1 MARYKSDEEL
11 KKSTNQGDIDNYNLI
26 QKSKNAYLEAE
37 KIGDT
42 KGMEK
47 AHNEAEAIR
56 AVYGYQTDSSGNP
69 LPETP
74 VSQNTPN
81 AYSNSYFGAD
91 TYEKI
96 NKMNDDGFNAYK
108 SLVESNVAENTL
120 FAGRAKE
127 KVNQNYENSYKSLQ
141 NEQDAALK
149 KLPENMAKLGLYG
162 SGAGETA
169 VSNIRSDYLGKIKSL
184 EESKNNALADID
196 MQIESIKRNGATQLA
211 NYYAQM
217 MNEKPEQFLRM
228 LQLGYGEE
236 QDNKN
241 WDYMLDKDAKN
252 EAWKNRE
259 WDYTIGKDK
268 QNTAF
273 NEAQLAASYGNFQP
287 LVDLGLLT
295 PEQAAKRT
303 AEYNTPKVSSGGGGS
318 GSSSRDKE
326 LLKSEIDSNISH
338 WLYSVKGLNGEEYMY
353 NGWNDNTN
361 PIYAAKDKINNPD
374 VIAAIKQDLIS
385 AGYTSAQA
393 NSKIAEYKK
402 SIANQIA
409 TIEGNDKTTEDIMR
423 RYGW

>member
-1 MARYKSDEEL
+1 MAKYRSDEDL

-26 QKSKNAYLEAE
+26 QKAKTDYLEAE
-37 KIGDT
+37 KAGDT
-42 KGMEK
+42 EGM
-47 AHNEAEAIR
+47 ARARNSAEAVR
-56 AVYGYQTDSSGNP
+56 SVYGYKTDSSGNP
-69 LPETP
+69 LPENNTP
-74 VSQNTPN
+74 SAEPN
-81 AYSNSYFGAD
+81 AYKNSYFGAD
-91 TYEKI
+91 TYQKVNNMQE
-96 NKMNDDGFNAYK
+96 DGWNAYK
-108 SLVESNVAENTL
+108 SLVDSQVSENTL

-127 KVNQNYENSYKSLQ
+127 KINQNYENSYKTLQ

-196 MQIESIKRNGATQLA
+196 MQIEAIKRNGATQLA
-211 NYYAQM
+211 SYYAQM
-217 MNEKPEQFLRM
+217 MNEKPEQFLQM
-228 LQLGYGEE
+228 LQLGYNE
-236 QDNKN
+236 QENNRQWAYKTERDAIEDGRYKEQ
-241 WDYMLDKDAKN
+241 WDYNAGNYKYNQK
-252 EAWKNRE
+252 
-259 WDYTIGKDK
+259 YS
-268 QNTAF
+268 
-273 NEAQLAASYGNFQP
+273 EAQLAAQYGNFQP
-287 LVDLGLLT
+287 LVDLGVLT

-303 AEYNTPKVSSGGGGS
+303 AEYNAPKVSSGGGGS
-318 GSSSRDKE
+318 KVSSTDKE

-353 NGWNDNTN
+353 NGWDDNTN

-374 VIAAIKQDLIS
+374 VIAAIKKDLIS
-385 AGYTSAQA
+385 AGYTSSQA

-409 TIEGNDKTTEDIMR
+409 TIEGNEKTTEDIMK